1 MLYSLN
7 KIINDIEKKEKESL
21 NGKARLSVD
30 LRIIH
35 ERLHEDLEYYAK
47 TVIDILNNVNEIK
60 FTSLKQEAQL
70 HTTATKLQVL
80 FQEIEKTVG
89 R

>member
-35 ERLHEDLEYYAK
+35 ERLNEDLEYYAK

-60 FTSLKQEAQL
+60 FTNLKQETQL

>member
-21 NGKARLSVD
+21 NGKDRLSVD

-60 FTSLKQEAQL
+60 FINLNQEAQL
-70 HTTATKLQVL
+70 HRTATKLQVL
-80 FQEIEKTVG
+80 FQEIEKTMG

>member
-35 ERLHEDLEYYAK
+35 ESLHEDLEYYAK

-60 FTSLKQEAQL
+60 FTNLNQEKQL

-80 FQEIEKTVG
+80 FQEIEKTMG

>member
-60 FTSLKQEAQL
+60 FINLKQEAQL

-80 FQEIEKTVG
+80 FQEIEKTMG